1 MTTEVSGREVARRLR
16 GDGNR
21 TGIRQAAQAKL
32 SVNQMCWRRRKI
44 LQLGENKFKSE
55 FPINA
60 VECFQFAEAELAFIP
75 GELIA
80 PARKSKLH
88 GSGALI
94 LGFDPAYSESGDW
107 AVMAW
112 RRGREVLK
120 TEKRRG
126 LNAMGCA
133 GWLKAVIDAERP
145 AAVYVDAPVSAP
157 WPIGCWSRVTAR
169 SSR

>member
-60 VECFQFAEAELAFIP
+60 VDCFQFAEAELAFIP

-80 PARKSKLH
+80 RAASRNS
-88 GSGALI
+88 
-94 LGFDPAYSESGDW
+94 
-107 AVMAW
+107 M
-112 RRGREVLK
+112 
-120 TEKRRG
+120 
-126 LNAMGCA
+126 
-133 GWLKAVIDAERP
+133 
-145 AAVYVDAPVSAP
+145 AAVRSLSASILHIVSPVTGP
-157 WPIGCWSRVTAR
+157 
-169 SSR
+169 